1 MGSQNLIGV
10 VIERL
15 SYKQL
20 IYLSNALLGNTKN
33 SDSENNRINRNNRLL
48 EFNNQLNVKGYAL
61 ILPILQ
67 KHFVNLQFN
76 RLFHILAKKGL
87 LI

>member
-1 MGSQNLIGV
+1 MSYV
-10 VIERL
+10 L
-15 SYKQL
+15 SE
-20 IYLSNALLGNTKN
+20 NTKS
-33 SDSENNRINRNNRLL
+33 SDLENNRINRNNRFLC
-48 EFNNQLNVKGYAL
+48 FNNQLNVKGSAL
-61 ILPILQ
+61 ILSILQ

>member
-1 MGSQNLIGV
+1 MSYV
-10 VIERL
+10 L
-15 SYKQL
+15 SE
-20 IYLSNALLGNTKN
+20 NTKN
-33 SDSENNRINRNNRLL
+33 IDSENNRINRNNRLMR
-48 EFNNQLNVKGYAL
+48 FNNQLDAKGSAF
-61 ILPILQ
+61 ILPKLQ

>member
-1 MGSQNLIGV
+1 MSYV
-10 VIERL
+10 L
-15 SYKQL
+15 SE
-20 IYLSNALLGNTKN
+20 NTKS

-48 EFNNQLNVKGYAL
+48 EFNNQLNVKGSAV

-76 RLFHILAKKGL
+76 RLFHILAKKDC
-87 LI
+87 

>member
-1 MGSQNLIGV
+1 M
-10 VIERL
+10 R
-15 SYKQL
+15 
-20 IYLSNALLGNTKN
+20 
-33 SDSENNRINRNNRLL
+33 
-48 EFNNQLNVKGYAL
+48 FNNQLDAKGSAV

>member
-1 MGSQNLIGV
+1 MSYV
-10 VIERL
+10 L
-15 SYKQL
+15 SE
-20 IYLSNALLGNTKN
+20 NTKN
-33 SDSENNRINRNNRLL
+33 SDLENNRINRNNRLL
-48 EFNNQLNVKGYAL
+48 EFNNQLSVKGSAL

>member
-20 IYLSNALLGNTKN
+20 IYLSNALLGNTKK
-33 SDSENNRINRNNRLL
+33 SDSENNRINRNNRLMR
-48 EFNNQLNVKGYAL
+48 FNNQLDVKGSTV
-61 ILPILQ
+61 ILLILQ